1 MKPPKPTLPGMG
13 WEMSV
18 GDRGEKNHGAVS
30 FRPLRIGFGV
40 VLLLNGRYLWL
51 INRGYYPI
59 TTYFILG

>member
-1 MKPPKPTLPGMG
+1 MG